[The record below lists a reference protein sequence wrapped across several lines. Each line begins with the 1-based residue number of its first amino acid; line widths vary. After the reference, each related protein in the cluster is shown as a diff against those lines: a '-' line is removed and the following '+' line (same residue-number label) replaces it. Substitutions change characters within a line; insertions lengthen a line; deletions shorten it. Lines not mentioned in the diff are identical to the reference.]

1 MVKKALIFGITGQNG
16 SYLAEF
22 LLEKGYIVYG
32 LVRRSSTSSLS
43 RLNNILDKVHLIS
56 GDLLDQSSIIDA
68 IAESMP
74 DEIYNLASQS
84 YIPTSW
90 TQPALTAEYTAIGVS
105 RILESIRRIKP
116 DAKFYQAS
124 SSEMFGQP
132 KESPQTEE
140 TPFRPRNPYGTAKAY
155 AHWLTVNYREKYN
168 LFACCGISYTHESPR
183 RGYEFV
189 FRKITRAA
197 AMARLGLL
205 DTLELGNLDDYR
217 DWSYAVDAVEAM
229 WMIMQQ
235 SHPDDYIIASGKAHS
250 VRELLEGAFSY
261 VGLNC
266 YDYLKINP
274 SLCRPAE
281 KVILV
286 GNINKIKSH
295 VGWQPKTDFHELIQI
310 MIEYELES
318 IGDKLK

>member
-1 MVKKALIFGITGQNG
+1 MAKNALIFGITGQNG
-16 SYLAEF
+16 SYLAE
-22 LLEKGYIVYG
+22 LLLGKSYTVYG
-32 LVRRSSTSSLS
+32 LVRRSSSSSLS
-43 RLNNILDKVHLIS
+43 RLNSILEKVHLIS
-56 GDLLDQSSIIDA
+56 GDLLDQSSIMDA

-116 DAKFYQAS
+116 DAKLYQAS

-132 KESPQTEE
+132 RESPQTEE

-155 AHWLTVNYREKYN
+155 AHWLTINYREKYN

-197 AMARLGLL
+197 AMAKLGLL
-205 DTLELGNLDDYR
+205 DTLKLGNLDDFR

-235 SHPDDYIIASGKAHS
+235 SSPEDYIIASGKAHS
-250 VRELLEGAFSY
+250 VRELLEGAFGY

-266 YDYLKINP
+266 YDYVKINP
-274 SLCRPAE
+274 SLCRPVE
-281 KVILV
+281 KVMLV
-286 GNINKIKSH
+286 GNINKITSH
-295 VGWQPKTDFHELIQI
+295 VGWQPKTTFHELIQL
-310 MIEYELES
+310 MVEYELNNL
-318 IGDKLK
+318 GR